1 MKAMPAEVQLALGRI
16 FLLASRPAQPGDV
29 EQYERAR
36 KVVLDAADEF
46 QITPGPDYEHCWV
59 RDRFKGAQG
68 D

>member
-1 MKAMPAEVQLALGRI
+1 MPVEVQLALGRI
-16 FLLASRPAQPGDV
+16 FRLMLRPEEPGDV

-36 KVVLDAADEF
+36 KIVLDAADEF
-46 QITPGPDYEHCWV
+46 QITSGPDYEHCWV